1 MEATLQGQ
9 EINVYIRTNKPADRQ
24 FKSWSDSLADDYIHW
39 PQSAA
44 FDAMSF
50 FELTRHHKKVFKPLQ
65 RELKTTS
72 NLVTHIQDI
81 SLVI

>member
-9 EINVYIRTNKPADRQ
+9 DINVPIRTNKLADGH
-24 FKSWSDSLADDYIHW
+24 FKSWSDSPADDYIHW

-44 FDAMSF
+44 FEVMSF
-50 FELTRHHKKVFKPLQ
+50 FELTRHYKKVFKPLQ
-65 RELKTTS
+65 GTVKKTS
-72 NLVTHIQDI
+72 NLVIHIQDI